1 MREVAFGETQAA
13 RLDAILALRDRG
25 LLLEDPSRVDVRG
38 ELEFGANVSVEIN
51 VIFKGH
57 VVLGDNVR
65 IGANCIIEDATIEAD
80 VVVKEFSMITSA
92 HVGSCSQI
100 GPYAR
105 IRPKSRIGSSCQIG
119 NFVEIKET
127 TMGTGC
133 KINHHSF
140 VGNATL
146 GNDVVIGAGSIT
158 CNHDGTAV
166 NSTTIGDGAYVGSG
180 VMLIAPVTVGE
191 YSMVAAGS
199 TITENVPPRVLAICR
214 TRDVVF
220 KPLKRSKG

>member
-1 MREVAFGETQAA
+1 MREVTFAEAQAA
-13 RLDAILALRDRG
+13 KLDAMLARRDRG

-38 ELEFGANVSVEIN
+38 TLEFGANVSVEVN

-57 VVLGDNVR
+57 VVLGDDVR
-65 IGANCIIEDATIEAD
+65 IGANCIIEDATIEAGAAI
-80 VVVKEFSMITSA
+80 KEFTTVTSA
-92 HVGSCSQI
+92 HVGSGSEV

-105 IRPKSRIGSSCQIG
+105 IRPKSRIGAACQIG

-140 VGNATL
+140 VGNAIL
-146 GNDVVIGAGSIT
+146 GDGVIIGAGSIT
-158 CNHDGTAV
+158 CNHDGTGV
-166 NSTTIGDGAYVGSG
+166 NSTTIEDGAYVGSG
-180 VMLIAPVTVGE
+180 VMLIAPMIVGAH
-191 YSMVAAGS
+191 SMVAAGS
-199 TITENVPPRVLAICR
+199 TITENVPPDVLAICR

-220 KPLKRSKG
+220 KPLNRSKG